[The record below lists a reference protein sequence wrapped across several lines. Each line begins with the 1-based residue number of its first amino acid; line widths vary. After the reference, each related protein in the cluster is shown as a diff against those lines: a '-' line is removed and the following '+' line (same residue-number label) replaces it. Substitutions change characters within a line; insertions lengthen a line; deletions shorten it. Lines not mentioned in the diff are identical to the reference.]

1 MAARTSNT
9 TNSPSRSEST
19 TSPCQC
25 EIIQAERRILCI
37 VDAAASSN
45 CSDKRMTRTTDAL
58 ASIWSRPYEEVVR
71 HRVEGW
77 AISTHTTDAGNA
89 GCAEVSDASVL
100 SSISNARACNV
111 LAGHATVPST
121 GTTSRPN
128 VAWHYGDTAEEEL
141 SERTLSLEVKV
152 HRELIQD
159 VNVSNVRER
168 CSLESACSVEVDVA
182 VLYVPCCDRTRVLPV
197 VTTVQRETKISR
209 CVCKV
214 CRVTIAQC
222 CRGARGT
229 AWVAEEA
236 VTSSH
241 PVNVL
246 QNRGTL
252 RDTGSSSKSCRVGTL
267 RVLRKERV
275 IDVA

>member
-9 TNSPSRSEST
+9 TNSPRRSEST

-58 ASIWSRPYEEVVR
+58 ASIWSGPYEEVVR
-71 HRVEGW
+71 HLVESW
-77 AISTHTTDAGNA
+77 TISTHTTDAGNA

-128 VAWHYGDTAEEEL
+128 MAWDYGDTTDEQF
-141 SERTLSLEVKV
+141 SERTRGLEIQVKSKLV
-152 HRELIQD
+152 DD
-159 VNVSNVRER
+159 VDVSNVRER
-168 CSLESACSVEVDVA
+168 GRLERTSSVEVHVA
-182 VLYVPCCDRTRVLPV
+182 VLHVPRSYRS
-197 VTTVQRETKISR
+197 TVMPLVDAVQADTKIGDR
-209 CVCKV
+209 VRKV
-214 CRVTIAQC
+214 CRVSIAKAW
-222 CRGARGT
+222 RRAR
-229 AWVAEEA
+229 
-236 VTSSH
+236 
-241 PVNVL
+241 
-246 QNRGTL
+246 
-252 RDTGSSSKSCRVGTL
+252 
-267 RVLRKERV
+267 
-275 IDVA
+275 

>member
-1 MAARTSNT
+1 M
-9 TNSPSRSEST
+9 
-19 TSPCQC
+19 C
-25 EIIQAERRILCI
+25 
-37 VDAAASSN
+37 DG
-45 CSDKRMTRTTDAL
+45 
-58 ASIWSRPYEEVVR
+58 
-71 HRVEGW
+71 VEGR
-77 AISTHTTDAGNA
+77 AVSANTANGDNVGR
-89 GCAEVSDASVL
+89 AECSDASVL
-100 SSISNARACNV
+100 WSSDDVSSRDILASNAA
-111 LAGHATVPST
+111 VPSAR
-121 GTTSRPN
+121 TTSRPD

-222 CRGARGT
+222 CRGAGGT

-236 VTSSH
+236 RAGRH

-246 QNRGTL
+246 EIRSAL
-252 RDTGSSSKSCRVGTL
+252 IDSSSNKVMWSDAH
-267 RVLRKERV
+267 RVLNEEPVVNR
-275 IDVA
+275 A